1 MFLEQEIDNF
11 VKYLGNL
18 GYADSTQTGYEQD
31 LRALA
36 RFVEKSNNRPSWTI
50 PPVAVE
56 AFINRPDQHGKP
68 PSPAYRN
75 RRLSCLRSFFRYLME
90 RQLLDKNQNPTRLVR
105 FARLA
110 QIEPSAL
117 TYAEYARIIQTIRQ
131 TKSGWLKRRDL
142 AVVVTLYNTGIRL
155 SELTALNVEQFD
167 QEGARFVALAR
178 KGGQVK
184 DLPVNQNVVWA
195 LTSWLKVHPL
205 FHSDPQCPLFVSRL
219 KRRLSGRTVEQLVA
233 KYAKQAGLE
242 KPVTPHTF
250 RHSHCTEIQRRGA
263 EIKTAQAAMGHR
275 RVETTMRY
283 SHSQEADIRAAIAKL
298 DDPSLWSDA
307 EGASQD
313 IADWGCIF
321 LAFIDILNVI
331 H

>member
-1 MFLEQEIDNF
+1 MPLEQEIDNF

-18 GYADSTQTGYEQD
+18 GYADSTRIGYEQD
-31 LRALA
+31 LRAFV
-36 RFVEKSNNRPSWTI
+36 RFVEKSNDGQRPNLS
-50 PPVAVE
+50 PENVE

-75 RRLSCLRSFFRYLME
+75 RRLSCLRSFFRYLVE
-90 RQLLDKNQNPTRLVR
+90 RQLLDENMNPTRLVR

-110 QIEPSAL
+110 QTEPSAL
-117 TYAEYARIIQTIRQ
+117 IYSEYVRIIQTIRQ
-131 TKSGWLKRRDL
+131 SEAGWLKRRDL
-142 AVVVTLYNTGIRL
+142 AVVATLYNTGIRL

-195 LTSWLKVHPL
+195 LSSWLNVHPL
-205 FHSDPQCPLFVSRL
+205 FGSDPRCPLFVSRL

-233 KYAKQAGLE
+233 KYAKQTGLR

-298 DDPSLWSDA
+298 DDPSLWYEDA
-307 EGASQD
+307 D
-313 IADWGCIF
+313 D
-321 LAFIDILNVI
+321 
-331 H
+331 

>member
-1 MFLEQEIDNF
+1 MSLEQEIDNF
-11 VKYLGNL
+11 VKYLANL
-18 GYADSTQTGYEQD
+18 GYADSTRTGYEQD
-31 LRALA
+31 LHAFA
-36 RFVEKSNNRPSWTI
+36 NFIEKPNDRPSLNI
-50 PPVAVE
+50 PPTTVE
-56 AFINRPDQHGKP
+56 AFINRPDRNGKP

-75 RRLSCLRSFFRYLME
+75 RRLSCLRSFFHYLVE
-90 RQLLDKNQNPTRLVR
+90 RQLLEESLNPTRPIR

-110 QIEPSAL
+110 QSEPSAL
-117 TYAEYARIIQTIRQ
+117 TYAEYVRIIQAIRQ
-131 TKSGWLKRRDL
+131 SESGWLKRRDL
-142 AVVVTLYNTGIRL
+142 AVVATLYNTGIRL
-155 SELTALNVEQFD
+155 SELTALNAEQFD

-184 DLPVNQNVVWA
+184 DLPINQNVVWA
-195 LTSWLKVHPL
+195 LSFWLKVHPL
-205 FHSDPQCPLFVSRL
+205 LHSDPRCPLFVSRL
-219 KRRLSGRTVEQLVA
+219 KRRLSGRTVEQLVG

-298 DDPSLWSDA
+298 DDPSLWHEDV
-307 EGASQD
+307 ED
-313 IADWGCIF
+313 
-321 LAFIDILNVI
+321 
-331 H
+331 